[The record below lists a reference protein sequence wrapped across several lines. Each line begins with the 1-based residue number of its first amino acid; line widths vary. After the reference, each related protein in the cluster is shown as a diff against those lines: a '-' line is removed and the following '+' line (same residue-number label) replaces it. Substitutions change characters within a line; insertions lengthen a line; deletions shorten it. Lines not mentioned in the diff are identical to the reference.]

1 MLHAVCGRYTNTL
14 DPSRLQERFG
24 VRFPAEGSQR
34 FNVAPTEP
42 VLAVVRGE
50 NGLQARVLR
59 WGLVPWWAKDLKGAA
74 RMINAR
80 IETVE
85 RKPAFRELLAGA
97 RVRAGGRALI
107 CADGWFEW
115 LKAEDPRQPRQPF
128 LFSVDGGAA
137 FAFAGLWARSRIDGR
152 TVETST
158 ILTRSAADNQRAAR
172 IHDRMPV
179 VVSDRDGEAAWLSE
193 DVDAADAL
201 AALSPLAPERLQ
213 VTAANPR
220 VNRSGL
226 EQEGPDLLV
235 GPAAA

>member
-1 MLHAVCGRYTNTL
+1 VCGRYTNTL
-14 DPSRLQERFG
+14 DPTRLQERFG
-24 VRFPAEGSQR
+24 VPFPAEGSER
-34 FNVAPTEP
+34 FNVAPTEQ

-50 NGLQARVLR
+50 SGPQARVLR

-128 LFSVDGGAA
+128 LFSVDGGAP

-152 TVETST
+152 IVETST

-193 DVDAADAL
+193 DIDAAEAL
-201 AALSPLAPERLQ
+201 AGLATLAPERLR

-226 EQEGPDLLV
+226 EQEGPDLL
-235 GPAAA
+235 AAPVAA